1 MGWFGGAVMVA
12 ALGAASPVALER
24 TPAAAPEVSQQE
36 TAALEAALVDAST
49 DAPAAAPQAEA
60 PAQVAQADELA
71 AAAMSY
77 PSSVC
82 KKKRVDACGCHHVYG
97 VRHCHPDRRSKH
109 CEALA
114 SIGAP
119 WLQTEPLDLADALAQ
134 R

>member
-1 MGWFGGAVMVA
+1 MGWFGGAVVVA

-24 TPAAAPEVSQQE
+24 VPVAAPEVSQQE
-36 TAALEAALVDAST
+36 TAALEAALI
-49 DAPAAAPQAEA
+49 DAPADAPADALRAEA
-60 PAQVAQADELA
+60 PEQVAQQDELA

-114 SIGAP
+114 SLGAP
-119 WLQTEPLDLADALAQ
+119 WLQTGPLDLADALA
-134 R
+134 RR